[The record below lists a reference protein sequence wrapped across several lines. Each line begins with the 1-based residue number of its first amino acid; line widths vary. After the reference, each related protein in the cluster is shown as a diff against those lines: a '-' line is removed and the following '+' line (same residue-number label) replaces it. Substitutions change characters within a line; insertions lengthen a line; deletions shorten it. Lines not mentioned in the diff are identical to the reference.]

1 MANIKNK
8 FSQPLSTEF
17 TPKDLVV
24 DIKNGHLYY
33 KSNLGVHKLV
43 GDNLSTDTEEGDI
56 WQSGASDAL
65 YYNGGNVGI
74 GTTTPGEALEVVG
87 NISASGDIHVSSISA
102 SGDIHGSMFISS
114 GSDSNEGGHLTLL
127 PKIGGGYIWN
137 VDNYQENFRLFTEG
151 TTTGVKMLIE
161 GATGDVGIGTETP
174 NWRLHVVENV
184 SNDFVSAIENTNT
197 DGTARVLK
205 LILGRDD
212 VQTTNKFV
220 SFQRNGGT
228 EIGHIS
234 AQGATGNYA
243 YGTNYSTVS
252 DRRLKENI
260 DPTKYSV
267 KDLMKLPVCDYNW
280 KEGGY
285 RETGLIAQEVHE
297 IYPIA
302 ASIPDDPK
310 EFASVDYG
318 RLTPL
323 LIKAVQDQQ
332 KLIDDLQK
340 RISKMENI

>member
-1 MANIKNK
+1 
-8 FSQPLSTEF
+8 
-17 TPKDLVV
+17 
-24 DIKNGHLYY
+24 
-33 KSNLGVHKLV
+33 
-43 GDNLSTDTEEGDI
+43 
-56 WQSGASDAL
+56 
-65 YYNGGNVGI
+65 
-74 GTTTPGEALEVVG
+74 
-87 NISASGDIHVSSISA
+87 
-102 SGDIHGSMFISS
+102 
-114 GSDSNEGGHLTLL
+114 
-127 PKIGGGYIWN
+127 
-137 VDNYQENFRLFTEG
+137 
-151 TTTGVKMLIE
+151 ML
-161 GATGDVGIGTETP
+161 
-174 NWRLHVVENV
+174 
-184 SNDFVSAIENTNT
+184 
-197 DGTARVLK
+197 LK